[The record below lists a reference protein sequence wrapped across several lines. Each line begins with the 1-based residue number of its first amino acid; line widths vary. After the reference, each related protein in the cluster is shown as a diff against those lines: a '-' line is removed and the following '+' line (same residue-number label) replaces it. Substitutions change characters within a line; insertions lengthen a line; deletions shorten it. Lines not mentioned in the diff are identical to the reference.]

1 MLVCAPFSGVVED
14 QANAKLVQAQ
24 LAEEDR
30 QRAQDKEEQRA
41 VRKDLDMSED
51 SMHNR
56 RARDKRKSIFLSM
69 SIDSRMALPDELI
82 ITKQQVVLPS
92 ANPARGNQSLLRREL
107 RAGDNLRGI
116 DLNELLSD
124 GDDDDASV
132 GGGSS
137 LDSSASF
144 ARARDGQPQLHGGSA
159 GGDDVS
165 SLNLSEREILARI
178 DQLHAN
184 GDASSSGAS
193 GSTELS
199 GYRVTEVLLMP
210 KGSLNLAYRGLG
222 SLSDDLFQL
231 PMLTS
236 LDIKANS
243 VTVIPPEISRL
254 VSLVSLDLS
263 RYVMPR
269 VVCVVSYVVL
279 SFNTGLARFCAE
291 QKSSDGVAG
300 RAEQAPGAHSA
311 QGSPQPPQSSAQMVC
326 VIHYLPHPLLQPQ
339 CCKCWPT
346 HNCECDGQDWGDD
359 PPGDARPRAQPDTIA
374 PRRNRY
380 LYLYIYIC
388 LET

>member
-1 MLVCAPFSGVVED
+1 MHHRTTRHTTHELMVCAPFSCVVED

-92 ANPARGNQSLLRREL
+92 ANPARGNQSLLGREL

-144 ARARDGQPQLHGGSA
+144 ARARDGQPQLHGGSGGA

-165 SLNLSEREILARI
+165 SLNLSEREILDRI

-269 VVCVVSYVVL
+269 VVCVVCVVSYVVL
-279 SFNTGLARFCAE
+279 SL
-291 QKSSDGVAG
+291 S
-300 RAEQAPGAHSA
+300 PG
-311 QGSPQPPQSSAQMVC
+311 
-326 VIHYLPHPLLQPQ
+326 
-339 CCKCWPT
+339 
-346 HNCECDGQDWGDD
+346 
-359 PPGDARPRAQPDTIA
+359 
-374 PRRNRY
+374 
-380 LYLYIYIC
+380 
-388 LET
+388 

>member
-1 MLVCAPFSGVVED
+1 VED

-92 ANPARGNQSLLRREL
+92 ANPARGNQSLLGREL

-116 DLNELLSD
+116 DLNEFLSD
-124 GDDDDASV
+124 GDDVDASV
-132 GGGSS
+132 GGSS

-144 ARARDGQPQLHGGSA
+144 ARARDGQPQVHGGSG

-165 SLNLSEREILARI
+165 SLNLSEREILDRI

-184 GDASSSGAS
+184 GDGSSSGAS
-193 GSTELS
+193 GPTELS

-269 VVCVVSYVVL
+269 VVCVVSCRVVSSL
-279 SFNTGLARFCAE
+279 SRG
-291 QKSSDGVAG
+291 
-300 RAEQAPGAHSA
+300 
-311 QGSPQPPQSSAQMVC
+311 
-326 VIHYLPHPLLQPQ
+326 
-339 CCKCWPT
+339 
-346 HNCECDGQDWGDD
+346 
-359 PPGDARPRAQPDTIA
+359 
-374 PRRNRY
+374 
-380 LYLYIYIC
+380 
-388 LET
+388 

>member
-1 MLVCAPFSGVVED
+1 MED

-92 ANPARGNQSLLRREL
+92 ANPARGNQSLLGREL

-116 DLNELLSD
+116 DLNEFLSD

-144 ARARDGQPQLHGGSA
+144 ARARDGQPQVHGGGSG

-165 SLNLSEREILARI
+165 SLNLSEREILDRI

-184 GDASSSGAS
+184 GDGSSSGAS

-269 VVCVVSYVVL
+269 VVFVFV
-279 SFNTGLARFCAE
+279 R
-291 QKSSDGVAG
+291 
-300 RAEQAPGAHSA
+300 
-311 QGSPQPPQSSAQMVC
+311 
-326 VIHYLPHPLLQPQ
+326 
-339 CCKCWPT
+339 
-346 HNCECDGQDWGDD
+346 
-359 PPGDARPRAQPDTIA
+359 
-374 PRRNRY
+374 
-380 LYLYIYIC
+380 
-388 LET
+388 

>member
-1 MLVCAPFSGVVED
+1 VED
-14 QANAKLVQAQ
+14 QASAKLVQAQ
-24 LAEEDR
+24 LNEEDR
-30 QRAQDKEEQRA
+30 QRAQDKQDRRT
-41 VRKDLDMSED
+41 VRNLDMED
-51 SMHNR
+51 SNNR

-82 ITKQQVVLPS
+82 ITKQQVVPPS
-92 ANPARGNQSLLRREL
+92 ASPARGNQSLLGREL

-124 GDDDDASV
+124 GEDDTDS

-137 LDSSASF
+137 LDSSSSF
-144 ARARDGQPQLHGGSA
+144 ARARAGQPQLHGGNN
-159 GGDDVS
+159 DDVG
-165 SLNLSEREILARI
+165 SLNLSEREILDRI

-184 GDASSSGAS
+184 GDPSSGAA

-236 LDIKANS
+236 LDIKGNN

-263 RYVMPR
+263 RYVSL
-269 VVCVVSYVVL
+269 VVCALSCACVV
-279 SFNTGLARFCAE
+279 
-291 QKSSDGVAG
+291 
-300 RAEQAPGAHSA
+300 
-311 QGSPQPPQSSAQMVC
+311 
-326 VIHYLPHPLLQPQ
+326 
-339 CCKCWPT
+339 
-346 HNCECDGQDWGDD
+346 
-359 PPGDARPRAQPDTIA
+359 
-374 PRRNRY
+374 
-380 LYLYIYIC
+380 
-388 LET
+388 

>member
-1 MLVCAPFSGVVED
+1 VED

-41 VRKDLDMSED
+41 VRKDLDMSEA

-92 ANPARGNQSLLRREL
+92 ANPARGNQSLLGREL

-116 DLNELLSD
+116 DLNEFLSD

-137 LDSSASF
+137 LDSSESF
-144 ARARDGQPQLHGGSA
+144 ARARDGQPQVHGGGSGA

-165 SLNLSEREILARI
+165 SLNLSEREILDRI

-184 GDASSSGAS
+184 GDGSSSGAS

-263 RYVMPR
+263 RYVMLR
-269 VVCVVSYVVL
+269 VVCGVSCV
-279 SFNTGLARFCAE
+279 
-291 QKSSDGVAG
+291 
-300 RAEQAPGAHSA
+300 
-311 QGSPQPPQSSAQMVC
+311 VC
-326 VIHYLPHPLLQPQ
+326 VCSLTQSGLTVSVPSRNQVTELPVELSKLPALTQLKAH
-339 CCKCWPT
+339 
-346 HNCECDGQDWGDD
+346 HNHLKALPKWFV
-359 PPGDARPRAQPDTIA
+359 
-374 PRRNRY
+374 
-380 LYLYIYIC
+380 
-388 LET
+388 

>member
-1 MLVCAPFSGVVED
+1 MED

-92 ANPARGNQSLLRREL
+92 ANPARGNQSLLGREL

-124 GDDDDASV
+124 GEEDES
-132 GGGSS
+132 GGSS

-144 ARARDGQPQLHGGSA
+144 ARARDGQPQLHGGSGA

-165 SLNLSEREILARI
+165 SLNLSEREILDRI

-184 GDASSSGAS
+184 GDGSSSGAS

-263 RYVMPR
+263 RYAMPR
-269 VVCVVSYVVL
+269 VVCVVSCRFL
-279 SFNTGLARFCAE
+279 TQSGLTRFCAE

-300 RAEQAPGAHSA
+300 RAEQAAGAHSA
-311 QGSPQPPQSSAQMVC
+311 QGPPQPPQSAAQMVC
-326 VIHYLPHPLLQPQ
+326 VIHYPPLLLQPPLLQVLAFDSQLRARRP
-339 CCKCWPT
+339 
-346 HNCECDGQDWGDD
+346 CDRIGEMT
-359 PPGDARPRAQPDTIA
+359 R
-374 PRRNRY
+374 
-380 LYLYIYIC
+380 
-388 LET
+388 LETLDLAHNRIRSLPAEIGI